1 VDVVIFDIQ
10 DVGVRYFTYVGTLH
24 YVMEACA
31 ENNKQLIVLDR
42 PNPNGFYV
50 DGPILDMKYTSFIGM
65 HPVPVVHGLTIGEYA
80 QMINGEKWLN
90 NGVQCKL
97 KVITMSNYNHNMRYV
112 LPVKPSPN
120 LPTMNSIYLYPSVC
134 LFEGTTVSL
143 GRGTETPFECIGKPD
158 YKIGS
163 YTFTP
168 KKIKGV
174 ADNPP
179 YENQLCF
186 GHYLGP
192 FSENIFKANP
202 HMYITWVIDMYQ
214 QDTSKTTFFTP
225 FFDKLAGSDVLRK
238 QIQSGMSE
246 RDINQTWIPGLKKF
260 YDIRLKYLLYTDF
273 TKSNIIE

>member
-1 VDVVIFDIQ
+1 
-10 DVGVRYFTYVGTLH
+10 
-24 YVMEACA
+24 M
-31 ENNKQLIVLDR
+31 
-42 PNPNGFYV
+42 
-50 DGPILDMKYTSFIGM
+50 LDMKYTSFVGM

-80 QMINGEKWLN
+80 QMINGENWLN

-97 KVITMSNYNHNMRYV
+97 KVITMGNYNHNMRYT
-112 LPVKPSPN
+112 LPIKPSPN

-143 GRGTETPFECIGKPD
+143 GRGTEMPFECIGKPD
-158 YKIGS
+158 YKTGS
-163 YTFTP
+163 FTFTP

-179 YENQLCF
+179 YEGKQCF

-192 FSENIFKANP
+192 FADNIFKNNP
-202 HMYITWVIDMYQ
+202 HMYLSWVIDMYQ
-214 QDTSKTTFFTP
+214 QDTSKSTFFTP

-238 QIQSGMSE
+238 QIQSGMNE
-246 RDINQTWIPGLKKF
+246 REIKQTWIPGLKKF